1 MKEKLI
7 SFFKQLD
14 FSWRSIE
21 DYLLIL
27 LGAFLQA
34 LSMRLFLVP
43 ASLVSGGISGIAQI
57 LHYTV
62 GWPIGLVVLLGNI
75 PLFIVGWRY
84 LGGPRFALRT
94 MLSIAAFSIFTDLLI
109 SLTGSSP
116 ITSDILLNT
125 LYGGMLLG
133 VGLGI
138 VYLGRGTSGGTDILG
153 RVLNRRLGISI
164 SMAYLL
170 TDSFAVRRAGVFFG
184 WEKALYGL
192 FMIYLSGVAADTTSQ
207 GSSVIRSAFIITDE
221 TEKVI
226 LAIQDQLDRGATI
239 ISAKGGYTGKDR
251 PIVYCVVTA
260 AEVVRLKAIVHECD
274 PDAFMVVGQANEA
287 LGEGFKPLHEG

>member
-75 PLFIVGWRY
+75 PLLRKMSMKTRY
-84 LGGPRFALRT
+84 RPSACSR
-94 MLSIAAFSIFTDLLI
+94 SIAWV
-109 SLTGSSP
+109 
-116 ITSDILLNT
+116 NT
-125 LYGGMLLG
+125 
-133 VGLGI
+133 
-138 VYLGRGTSGGTDILG
+138 R
-153 RVLNRRLGISI
+153 
-164 SMAYLL
+164 
-170 TDSFAVRRAGVFFG
+170 
-184 WEKALYGL
+184 E
-192 FMIYLSGVAADTTSQ
+192 
-207 GSSVIRSAFIITDE
+207 
-221 TEKVI
+221 
-226 LAIQDQLDRGATI
+226 
-239 ISAKGGYTGKDR
+239 
-251 PIVYCVVTA
+251 
-260 AEVVRLKAIVHECD
+260 
-274 PDAFMVVGQANEA
+274 
-287 LGEGFKPLHEG
+287 